1 MLYATGDNRRRLLR
15 AGDHVHPE
23 RTGRI
28 FPDPGGLPAKYR
40 ELIDWAKAKY
50 AQGGGEPVRWLEGLF
65 QMSGTGA
72 DIWKGEDPDEYVR
85 RLREGWE

>member
-1 MLYATGDNRRRLLR
+1 MLYATGGNRRRLLL
-15 AGDHVHPE
+15 AGDHLHPE

-28 FPDPGGLPAKYR
+28 FPDPGDLPAKYND
-40 ELIDWAKAKY
+40 LIDWAKARY
-50 AQGGGEPVRWLEGLF
+50 AKGGGEPVRWLEGLF
-65 QMSGTGA
+65 QMAATGK